1 MGGLWKEYCCG
12 LYDLTYYT
20 MIKSI
25 HQLLLKIC
33 ICLPAA
39 FILVVS
45 FKSDNNIHFIEDKN
59 LKTFEQVIRLNQFKD
74 KVIYVDLWGTRCIPC
89 IEEFAFNNE
98 LKEKFKDQPVEYLYL
113 AVDYGHP
120 DDYSRWKEMVQ
131 DKKLFGYNMLISASL
146 YKEVWNIIK
155 DSVKEMY
162 LIPHYIIV
170 DKKGKIVYADAARP
184 SAKDSVYRELQA
196 ALKGKTAL

>member
-1 MGGLWKEYCCG
+1 MGGLWKKYCCR

-25 HQLLLKIC
+25 PQLLFKIC
-33 ICLPAA
+33 IYLPAG
-39 FILVVS
+39 FIFLVS
-45 FKSDNNIHFIEDKN
+45 FKSDNIIHFIEDNN

-74 KVIYVDLWGTRCIPC
+74 KVIYIDLWGTRCIPC

-98 LKEKFKDQPVEYLYL
+98 LKEKFKNQPVEYLYL

-120 DDYSRWKEMVQ
+120 DDYTRWKAMVQ
-131 DKKLFGYNMLISASL
+131 NKKLIGYNMLISASL
-146 YKEVWNIIK
+146 YKEVWSIIK

-184 SAKDSVYRELQA
+184 SAKDAVHGQLEN
-196 ALKGKTAL
+196 ALRQKQ